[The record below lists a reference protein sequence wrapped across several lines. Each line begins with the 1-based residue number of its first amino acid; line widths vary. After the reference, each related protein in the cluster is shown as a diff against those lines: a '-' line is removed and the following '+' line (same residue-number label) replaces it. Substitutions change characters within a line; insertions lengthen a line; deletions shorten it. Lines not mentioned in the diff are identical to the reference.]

1 MILHNKRDQEV
12 HENVISCFLRKSL
25 IWSNLIFLSN
35 FLMFDWVWS
44 KLRQFTVIIG
54 SLNTQDM
61 ISQINVYVVD
71 TVLRYYVLFMYEGQY
86 LT

>member
-1 MILHNKRDQEV
+1 M
-12 HENVISCFLRKSL
+12 HENIISCFLRKSL
-25 IWSNLIFLSN
+25 IWSNLIFLGH

>member
-1 MILHNKRDQEV
+1 
-12 HENVISCFLRKSL
+12 
-25 IWSNLIFLSN
+25 
-35 FLMFDWVWS
+35 MFDWVWS

-61 ISQINVYVVD
+61 ISQINIYVVD

-86 LT
+86 LTQDLMVLLKNFFKNLLHVFV

>member
-1 MILHNKRDQEV
+1 
-12 HENVISCFLRKSL
+12 
-25 IWSNLIFLSN
+25 
-35 FLMFDWVWS
+35 MFDWVWS
-44 KLRQFTVIIG
+44 KLRQFIVIIG